1 MKKWSFYLVGSLL
14 CAGCLSQPPSQE
26 QIAQDALPT
35 TTIPSDWQAGAL
47 AAQSGQKKASSQT
60 DGWLQKIGDAQLEQI
75 VSEALA
81 NNLNLRKAAA
91 QVVIAGQYVVL
102 AGAPLLPQVG
112 LQASKTGTKD
122 FGQSKIYRSNNVVF
136 GASWEVDLWGR
147 LRAQQAAAEADYQAS
162 ALDFSYA
169 RQSLAGTAAKSWYQ
183 VVERYQLLQLAIK
196 SESIF
201 AELLRLVEVRNKA
214 GKVSDFDLSQSRA
227 SAASAQSTL
236 QLAQLNYA
244 QSRRNLELLLGRYPA
259 GSIQAGTLMA
269 ELPTVISSDTPVSIL
284 AMRPDVIAAEQR
296 VISAFRLNEADRLA
310 LLPSFSLGLN
320 AGRYSDG
327 VLDLLNLEPWLG
339 SAFIGMQVPIYEGG
353 ALRTNIRISDEEQQ
367 QAIADYGKVVL
378 NAFNEVE
385 SGLTD
390 EYYLEQSTRAMQ
402 IAEQQEEA
410 AVKAVVTRYNVGA
423 SDMFTVLNI
432 QLKQIEL
439 AKSFIQQ
446 RYSQVSNWIDLNLAL
461 ARSFDGVPMLPVGL
475 ARE

>member
-1 MKKWSFYLVGSLL
+1 MKKLSVCLVGSLL

-26 QIAQDALPT
+26 QIVQDALPAT
-35 TTIPSDWQAGAL
+35 TAIPSAWQADSL
-47 AAQSGQKKASSQT
+47 AVQAGQLTTSAPT
-60 DGWLQKIGDAQLEQI
+60 GGWLQQTGDAQLEQI
-75 VSEALA
+75 VAEALA
-81 NNLNLRKAAA
+81 NNLDLRKAAA
-91 QVVIAGQYVVL
+91 QTAIAGQHVVL

-122 FGQSKIYRSNNVVF
+122 FGQSEVYRSSNVVF
-136 GASWEVDLWGR
+136 GASWEIDLWGR
-147 LRAQQAAAEADYQAS
+147 LRAEQAAAEAGYQAS

-183 VVERYQLLQLAIK
+183 VVERYQLLQLAIR
-196 SESIF
+196 SNNIF
-201 AELLRLVEVRNKA
+201 TELLRLVEVRNKA

-227 SAASAQSTL
+227 SAASAQSAL
-236 QLAQLNYA
+236 QLAQQDYA

-259 GSIQAGTLMA
+259 GSIQTGTLMA
-269 ELPTVISSDTPVSIL
+269 ELPTVVAADTPVSIL

-353 ALRTNIRISDEEQQ
+353 ALRANIRISDEEQQ

-385 SGLTD
+385 SGLAD
-390 EYYLEQSTRAMQ
+390 EYYLEQSTRSMQ

-410 AVKAVVTRYNVGA
+410 AVKAVLVRYNVGA
-423 SDMFTVLNI
+423 SDMFTVLNV
-432 QLKQIEL
+432 QLKQIEF

-446 RYSQVSNWIDLNLAL
+446 RYTQVSNWIDLNLAL
-461 ARSFDGVPMLPVGL
+461 ARSFDGQPMLSEGL
-475 ARE
+475 AQ